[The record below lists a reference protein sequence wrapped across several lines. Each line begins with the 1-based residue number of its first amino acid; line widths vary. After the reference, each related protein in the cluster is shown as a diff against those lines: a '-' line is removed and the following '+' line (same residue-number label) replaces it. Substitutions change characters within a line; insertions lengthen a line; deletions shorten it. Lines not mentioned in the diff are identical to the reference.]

1 MNNIRRSTKALA
13 VLIAGYITF
22 YVSLLPGVGINTLI
36 PLIVMIIWF
45 KIRHSHTYTYREIG
59 IISASYL
66 ILSIC
71 FPIVTYMT
79 GASIISLK
87 DKQAIASVWYPLFPV
102 TYAEADSI
110 SRLPVLNIGF
120 WHKHAD
126 NDKKRTGIT
135 QSADYFLL
143 VDTEGKLGIYCPF
156 SFISREKKLF
166 EKADACNI
174 IHRYYYPYGNQNG
187 VEYWEKG
194 RRYIRDMEGNDMDVF
209 YVPSLM
215 DNTPLF
221 IPDPLVY

>member
-1 MNNIRRSTKALA
+1 MKHMNNIRRSTKALA

-166 EKADACNI
+166 EKRRCLQYHPSVLLPLRQSERSGILGKRAK
-174 IHRYYYPYGNQNG
+174 IHTGHGGKRHGCFLRPQ
-187 VEYWEKG
+187 
-194 RRYIRDMEGNDMDVF
+194 
-209 YVPSLM
+209 
-215 DNTPLF
+215 
-221 IPDPLVY
+221 PDG